1 MILSFLLALSL
12 SLDALGAG
20 MACGLRRISLP
31 IFSRVVLGL
40 ETAALLFLFLKAGTF
55 LAACL
60 PPHWAERGAAL
71 FLVGFGLFLL
81 FQGCRKQT
89 DSPSPLKFLR
99 SPSQCDTDGSA
110 VLEAGEALLLGLVL
124 SADACGVGLSAA
136 AAGFSVYWLPFF
148 AALLQTFFLSVGAG
162 AGKRLME
169 AAPMAENRYTL
180 CPAAFSLPWGYCD
193 CSGSQTF
200 ILFILEEICY
210 DEKKRK
216 DGKQEAITCSH
227 PLTA

>member
-31 IFSRVVLGL
+31 IFSRIVLGL
-40 ETAALLFLFLKAGTF
+40 ETAGLLFLFLKAGTF

-148 AALLQTFFLSVGAG
+148 RCSFTDIFPFRGRRRRKTAYGSGTHGGKPLYPFVRRHFPCHGAFAAVLVVRHLFFSFWKKYAMMEKSVRTA
-162 AGKRLME
+162 
-169 AAPMAENRYTL
+169 NR
-180 CPAAFSLPWGYCD
+180 
-193 CSGSQTF
+193 
-200 ILFILEEICY
+200 
-210 DEKKRK
+210 RR
-216 DGKQEAITCSH
+216 
-227 PLTA
+227 

>member
-1 MILSFLLALSL
+1 MRTSANFPACFLPCGFGTGNGWAIVSFSQGWYLSGCLSA
-12 SLDALGAG
+12 SPLG
-20 MACGLRRISLP
+20 R
-31 IFSRVVLGL
+31 
-40 ETAALLFLFLKAGTF
+40 T
-55 LAACL
+55 
-60 PPHWAERGAAL
+60 GAAL

-148 AALLQTFFLSVGAG
+148 AALLQTFFLSVGVES
-162 AGKRLME
+162 GKRLTETM
-169 AAPMAENRYTL
+169 PMAENRYTL
-180 CPAAFSLPWGYCD
+180 L
-193 CSGSQTF
+193 SGGIF
-200 ILFILEEICY
+200 LAMGLLRLFW
-210 DEKKRK
+210 
-216 DGKQEAITCSH
+216 
-227 PLTA
+227 

>member
-81 FQGCRKQT
+81 FQGC
-89 DSPSPLKFLR
+89 SPSPLKFLR

-180 CPAAFSLPWGYCD
+180 L
-193 CSGSQTF
+193 SGGIF
-200 ILFILEEICY
+200 LAMGLLRLFW
-210 DEKKRK
+210 
-216 DGKQEAITCSH
+216 
-227 PLTA
+227 

>member
-31 IFSRVVLGL
+31 VFSRIVLGL
-40 ETAALLFLFLKAGTF
+40 ETAGLLFLFLKAGTF

-124 SADACGVGLSAA
+124 SADACCSFTDIFPFRGRRGRKTAYGSGTHGGKPLYPFVRRHFPCHGAA
-136 AAGFSVYWLPFF
+136 AAVLVVRHLFFSFWKKY
-148 AALLQTFFLSVGAG
+148 AMMEKSVRTA
-162 AGKRLME
+162 
-169 AAPMAENRYTL
+169 NR
-180 CPAAFSLPWGYCD
+180 
-193 CSGSQTF
+193 
-200 ILFILEEICY
+200 
-210 DEKKRK
+210 RR
-216 DGKQEAITCSH
+216 
-227 PLTA
+227 

>member
-31 IFSRVVLGL
+31 IFSRAVLGL
-40 ETAALLFLFLKAGTF
+40 ETAGLLFLFLKAGTF

-148 AALLQTFFLSVGAG
+148 AALLQTFFLSIGAES
-162 AGKRLME
+162 GKRLTETM
-169 AAPMAENRYTL
+169 PMAENRYTL
-180 CPAAFSLPWGYCD
+180 L
-193 CSGSQTF
+193 SGGIF
-200 ILFILEEICY
+200 LVMGLLRLFW
-210 DEKKRK
+210 
-216 DGKQEAITCSH
+216 
-227 PLTA
+227 

>member
-31 IFSRVVLGL
+31 IFSRIVLGL
-40 ETAALLFLFLKAGTF
+40 ETAGLLFLF
-55 LAACL
+55 
-60 PPHWAERGAAL
+60 
-71 FLVGFGLFLL
+71 
-81 FQGCRKQT
+81 QGCCKQT

-180 CPAAFSLPWGYCD
+180 L
-193 CSGSQTF
+193 SGGIF
-200 ILFILEEICY
+200 LAMGLLRLFW
-210 DEKKRK
+210 
-216 DGKQEAITCSH
+216 
-227 PLTA
+227 

>member
-1 MILSFLLALSL
+1 MTE
-12 SLDALGAG
+12 DVYK
-20 MACGLRRISLP
+20 RQ
-31 IFSRVVLGL
+31 
-40 ETAALLFLFLKAGTF
+40 
-55 LAACL
+55 
-60 PPHWAERGAAL
+60 ERGAAL

-110 VLEAGEALLLGLVL
+110 VLEASEALLLGLVL

-180 CPAAFSLPWGYCD
+180 L
-193 CSGSQTF
+193 SGSIF
-200 ILFILEEICY
+200 LAMGLLRLFW
-210 DEKKRK
+210 
-216 DGKQEAITCSH
+216 
-227 PLTA
+227 

>member
-148 AALLQTFFLSVGAG
+148 AALLQTFFLSVGA
-162 AGKRLME
+162 AQ
-169 AAPMAENRYTL
+169 ENGLWKQHPWQKTAIPF

-210 DEKKRK
+210 D
-216 DGKQEAITCSH
+216 GKSVR
-227 PLTA
+227 TANRRR

>member
-20 MACGLRRISLP
+20 MTCGLRRISLP
-31 IFSRVVLGL
+31 VFSRIVLGL
-40 ETAALLFLFLKAGTF
+40 ETAGLLFLFLKAGTF

-124 SADACGVGLSAA
+124 SADACGVVLSAA

-180 CPAAFSLPWGYCD
+180 L
-193 CSGSQTF
+193 SGGIF
-200 ILFILEEICY
+200 LAMGLLRLFW
-210 DEKKRK
+210 
-216 DGKQEAITCSH
+216 
-227 PLTA
+227 

>member
-55 LAACL
+55 LA
-60 PPHWAERGAAL
+60 PHWAERGAAL

-180 CPAAFSLPWGYCD
+180 L
-193 CSGSQTF
+193 SGGIF
-200 ILFILEEICY
+200 LAMGLLRLFW
-210 DEKKRK
+210 
-216 DGKQEAITCSH
+216 
-227 PLTA
+227 